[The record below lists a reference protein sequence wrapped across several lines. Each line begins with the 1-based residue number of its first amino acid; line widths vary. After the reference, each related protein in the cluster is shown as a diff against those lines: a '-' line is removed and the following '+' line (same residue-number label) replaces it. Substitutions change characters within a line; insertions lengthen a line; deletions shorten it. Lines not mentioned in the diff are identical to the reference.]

1 MSDSYGLMGRYG
13 LVFGVLALGACGP
26 DGELVASGAAHG
38 CRLEVATNKLAENP
52 EDAALAAEV
61 KEATELL
68 QAVIDSADEG
78 ERSKLGKA
86 IAAKV
91 AKGCG

>member
-1 MSDSYGLMGRYG
+1 MGRYG
-13 LVFGVLALGACGP
+13 LAFGVLALAACGP
-26 DGELVASGAAHG
+26 DGDLVASGAAHS
-38 CRLEVATNKLAENP
+38 CRLQSATKKLAENP

-68 QAVIDSADEG
+68 QAVIDTAEEG
-78 ERSKLGKA
+78 KRSELGKA

-91 AKGCG
+91 AKGCD